1 MSTTQTKRA
10 TMGDVARLAAVSKAT
25 VSAVLNDTGIVKAS
39 TRERVLNAIELL
51 NYRAAPVVNR
61 DASANGQRSLGL
73 VIKEM
78 DNPYYG
84 ELVAGARSVAEQNG
98 YTLFVASS
106 EGDYESERRA
116 VDQLRAKGIDGLIV
130 TPVLHAETDL
140 SHLFDLKRRN
150 YPFVLIEQVI
160 GVRASLVDVENEDA
174 SRRAMEHLIEQGH
187 TRLLHLAGP
196 AYSMHSQERIDGT
209 LRACSAAHL
218 KFTDEHIVRAGAHL
232 EDGYRAG
239 LAYFSTHPAGERATG
254 VTCYNDLV
262 AIGLYRALAELG
274 LRVPEDV
281 SVVGFDDIPLAEY
294 LTVPLTTIRMPT
306 ARMGQLAAE
315 MLIKHVE
322 AHTVLPP
329 QHAMLESELVERA
342 SVRCMSNGASR

>member
-1 MSTTQTKRA
+1 
-10 TMGDVARLAAVSKAT
+10 MGDVARLATVSKAT
-25 VSAVLNDTGIVKAS
+25 VSAVLNDSGVVKPS

-51 NYRAAPVVNR
+51 NYRASPVVNG
-61 DASANGQRSLGL
+61 SGSTNGQKSLGL

-84 ELVAGARSVAEQNG
+84 EVVAGARGVAEQNG

-130 TPVLHAETDL
+130 TPVLHAQTDL

-150 YPFVLIEQVI
+150 YPFVLIEQVM
-160 GVRASLVDVENEDA
+160 GVRASIVDVENVEA
-174 SRRAMEHLIEQGH
+174 ARRAAAHLIELGH
-187 TRLLHLAGP
+187 TRLIHLAGP

-209 LRACSAAHL
+209 VRACSASHL

-232 EDGYRAG
+232 ADGYRAG
-239 LAYFSTHPAGERATG
+239 LAYFGACPAETRPTG

-262 AIGLYRALAELG
+262 AAGFYRALAELG
-274 LRVPEDV
+274 LRVPDDV

-294 LTVPLTTIRMPT
+294 LTPPLTTIRMPT
-306 ARMGQLAAE
+306 ARMGAIAAE

-322 AHTVLPP
+322 AHSVLAP
-329 QHAMLESELVERA
+329 QHAMLESELIARA
-342 SVRCMSNGASR
+342 SVRRLCQ